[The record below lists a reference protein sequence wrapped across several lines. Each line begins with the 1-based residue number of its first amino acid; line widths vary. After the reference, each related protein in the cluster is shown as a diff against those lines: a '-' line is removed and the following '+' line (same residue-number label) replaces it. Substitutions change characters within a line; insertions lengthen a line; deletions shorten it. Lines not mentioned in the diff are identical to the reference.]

1 MSRLGLPM
9 TEEDGGEGRG
19 LRAERQRARRHRSR
33 RRRSIIAFGIVLI
46 VLGGLVGALFLGGR
60 AFVDN
65 AQDALSGPEDYTGNG
80 TGAVTVEILPGWSQR
95 RIGAALEEA
104 GVVKSA
110 AAYADRAATDER
122 SEQVRPG
129 TYQLRSQMSAAAAL
143 ALLLDPGSRQVTNV
157 TVPEGLRVKGTLDT
171 LAEKAGLDR
180 AQLELATKDPMLGL
194 PAYAGGNLEGFLFP
208 ATYEVDPGDTP
219 ASVLTEMVGAF
230 HSTAQEIGLETG
242 AAALALAPQQVV
254 TVASIVQAEGGRV
267 EDFGMIARVI
277 YNRLSSG
284 TPLQMDSTVNYL
296 TGKSDP
302 AASGADLQIDSPY
315 NTYKYP
321 GLPPAPIC
329 NPGKAAL
336 NAALNPPPGNWFF
349 FVTVNPDT
357 GETKFASTAAEHEA
371 NVQQFREW
379 QRAKGQ

>member
-1 MSRLGLPM
+1 MSRLGISM
-9 TEEDGGEGRG
+9 TEEEGGGGNG
-19 LRAERQRARRHRSR
+19 LRAERQRARRQRSR
-33 RRRSIIAFGIVLI
+33 RRRSIVALVIVMI
-46 VLGGLVGALFLGGR
+46 VLGGLGAGLFLGGR

-95 RIGAALEEA
+95 RIGEALEEA

-110 AAYADRAATDER
+110 KAYVDRAAKDVR

-129 TYQLRSQMSAAAAL
+129 TYQLRSRMSAAAAL
-143 ALLLDPGSRQVTNV
+143 ALLLDPVSRQVTNV
-157 TVPEGLRVKGTLDT
+157 TIPEGLRVEKTLDA
-171 LAEKAGLDR
+171 LAEKTGLDR
-180 AQLELATKDPMLGL
+180 AQLDLATKDPMLGL
-194 PAYAGGNLEGFLFP
+194 PAYAQGKAEGFLFP
-208 ATYEVDPGDTP
+208 ATYEVDAGDTP
-219 ASVLTEMVGAF
+219 ASVLTEMVGTF

-242 AAALALAPQQVV
+242 AAALGVSPLQVV
-254 TVASIVQAEGGRV
+254 TLASIVQAEGGRV

-277 YNRLSSG
+277 YNRLASG
-284 TPLQMDSTVNYL
+284 TPLQMDSTINYL
-296 TGKSDP
+296 TGKSAP

-336 NAALNPPPGNWFF
+336 SAALNPPAGNWFF

>member
-9 TEEDGGEGRG
+9 AAEEGGGVRG
-19 LRAERQRARRHRSR
+19 ERQRARRRRSR
-33 RRRSIIAFGIVLI
+33 RRRSIIAFVIVLL
-46 VLGGLVGALFLGGR
+46 VLGTVAGALFLGGR

-65 AQDALSGPEDYTGNG
+65 AQEALGGPPDYTGNG
-80 TGAVTVEILPGWSQR
+80 TGTVTVEILPGWSQR
-95 RIGAALEEA
+95 RIGEALEEA

-110 AAYADRAATDER
+110 EAYVDRAAKDLR

-129 TYQLRSQMSAAAAL
+129 TYQLRSRMSAAAAL
-143 ALLLDPGSRQVTNV
+143 ALLLDPAARQVTKV
-157 TVPEGLRVKGTLDT
+157 IIPEGLRVNATLDT

-180 AQLELATKDPMLGL
+180 AQLDLATKDPLLGL
-194 PAYAGGNLEGFLFP
+194 PPYAQGNLEGFLFP
-208 ATYEVDPGDTP
+208 ATFEVDPGDTP
-219 ASVLTEMVGAF
+219 ASVLAEMVAKF
-230 HSTAQEIGLETG
+230 NTTAQEVGLETG
-242 AAALALAPQQVV
+242 AAGLGLTPQQVV
-254 TVASIVQAEGGRV
+254 TVASIVQAEGGRI

-277 YNRLSSG
+277 YNRLAAG

-321 GLPPAPIC
+321 GLPPGPIC
-329 NPGKAAL
+329 NPGKEAL
-336 NAALNPPPGNWFF
+336 MAALNPPPGNWFF

-357 GETKFASTAAEHEA
+357 GETKFAATAAEHEA
-371 NVQQFREW
+371 NVQQFRAW
-379 QRAKGQ
+379 QRARGQ